1 MGKVEN
7 KFNKSVLYVSTEV
20 QPFCA
25 TGGLADVMG
34 SLPNTLKKEYPKSDI
49 RVIVP
54 LYKNMKLNRE
64 DLTYIGHTYVNLAWR
79 KEYCGVFTYK
89 YDEIVYYFVDNEKYF
104 KRD

>member
-1 MGKVEN
+1 MGKTKKE
-7 KFNKSVLYVSTEV
+7 FNKSVLYVSTEV

-34 SLPNTLKKEYPKSDI
+34 SLPNTLKKSYPESDI

-64 DLTYIGHTYVNLAWR
+64 ELTYIGNT
-79 KEYCGVFTYK
+79 
-89 YDEIVYYFVDNEKYF
+89 
-104 KRD
+104 